1 MVKGPG
7 RAKLVVEGRITWK
20 QFKEKVDKKLKEAGI
35 SQDAKMGFIDIVFAD
50 GFETH
55 IEIGFNELTGNTLA
69 IYEYYGRA

>member
-1 MVKGPG
+1 M
-7 RAKLVVEGRITWK
+7 AKEPRRTKLIVEGRITWK
-20 QFKEKVDKKLKEAGI
+20 QFKEKVDEKLKEVGI
-35 SQDAKMGFIDIVFAD
+35 SQDTKMGFIDVVFAD